1 MFKINTIENNNRM
14 STQDLLL
21 AISDALAKGETEFNI
36 EASGQ
41 HDIGGPLWHP
51 EGKKLKF
58 HVKNAGQRV
67 GSMCLD
73 NTEIIVEDSAS
84 ADVGWLNAGGK
95 IVVKGDA
102 GDTAGHCA
110 AAGTIYIGGRAGTRS
125 GSLMKHD
132 PLYDAPELWVL
143 KNVGSFSFEFMGG
156 GIAVVCGYDS
166 EEFESV
172 LGDRACTGMV
182 GGVLYFRGK
191 ASGISAK
198 DVKVMALQAEDIEY
212 LSSKMDDFLGSIEK
226 AELKAELSDWSQWQK
241 AIALTYEERPK
252 KSAGNMPHFRTVEWV
267 EGGIFSD
274 VCNDDFV
281 VNSIVN
287 RGLYRQRVPEWQ
299 NAQYAAPCEF
309 NCPASIPTQQRYNLL
324 RKGDV
329 EEAYKLVL
337 EYTPFPASVCG
348 SVCPNLC
355 MDGCTRKELDL
366 SVQIGQLGNYSVD
379 AYLEKP
385 QVKTGKKIAVIG
397 GGVAG
402 LTAAWQLIRKGHEVT
417 VFEEA
422 PRMGGKLEQVI
433 PRSRLD
439 ENVLNKELKR
449 ISDMGVEFVNN
460 CKVDSVKYKEI
471 KSTFDAVV
479 VATGSHNTRVIPWEG
494 HERIVKG
501 LDFLKAVNRGE
512 KVKVGKKVI
521 VIGCGNSGMDAAIG
535 AYQMGA
541 EEVTCID
548 VQKPAAFEK
557 EIAHVKELGGKLVW
571 PVFTQEITENGILTE
586 EGQLIE
592 GDTVIITIGET
603 PILDFLPEGM
613 KIERGHLVPNELFA
627 IADGVFTA
635 GDTIKPGRLVDAIGA
650 ANVVAKTADAF
661 VKGTAPIIKKDKKLI
676 PHNKLSKAYFEKCHS
691 CDIPDANKDQDR
703 CISCGTCR
711 DCHMCEASCPEKAI
725 TRNALPN
732 GTFAY
737 VSDSEKCIGCGI
749 CAGICPCGIWT
760 MLPNEEPIKMYRT
773 YNKK

>member
-1 MFKINTIENNNRM
+1 
-14 STQDLLL
+14 
-21 AISDALAKGETEFNI
+21 
-36 EASGQ
+36 
-41 HDIGGPLWHP
+41 
-51 EGKKLKF
+51 
-58 HVKNAGQRV
+58 
-67 GSMCLD
+67 
-73 NTEIIVEDSAS
+73 
-84 ADVGWLNAGGK
+84 
-95 IVVKGDA
+95 
-102 GDTAGHCA
+102 
-110 AAGTIYIGGRAGTRS
+110 
-125 GSLMKHD
+125 
-132 PLYDAPELWVL
+132 
-143 KNVGSFSFEFMGG
+143 
-156 GIAVVCGYDS
+156 
-166 EEFESV
+166 
-172 LGDRACTGMV
+172 
-182 GGVLYFRGK
+182 
-191 ASGISAK
+191 
-198 DVKVMALQAEDIEY
+198 
-212 LSSKMDDFLGSIEK
+212 MDDFLGSIEK

-252 KSAGNMPHFRTVEWV
+252 KSAGNIPHFRTVEWV

-355 MDGCTRKELDL
+355 MEGCTRKELDL

-501 LDFLKAVNRGE
+501 LDFLKAVNRGD

-586 EGQLIE
+586 DGQLIE

-650 ANVVAKTADAF
+650 ANVVAKAADAF

-725 TRNALPN
+725 TRNALPD

>member
-1 MFKINTIENNNRM
+1 M
-14 STQDLLL
+14 
-21 AISDALAKGETEFNI
+21 
-36 EASGQ
+36 
-41 HDIGGPLWHP
+41 
-51 EGKKLKF
+51 
-58 HVKNAGQRV
+58 
-67 GSMCLD
+67 
-73 NTEIIVEDSAS
+73 
-84 ADVGWLNAGGK
+84 
-95 IVVKGDA
+95 
-102 GDTAGHCA
+102 
-110 AAGTIYIGGRAGTRS
+110 
-125 GSLMKHD
+125 
-132 PLYDAPELWVL
+132 
-143 KNVGSFSFEFMGG
+143 
-156 GIAVVCGYDS
+156 
-166 EEFESV
+166 
-172 LGDRACTGMV
+172 
-182 GGVLYFRGK
+182 
-191 ASGISAK
+191 
-198 DVKVMALQAEDIEY
+198 
-212 LSSKMDDFLGSIEK
+212 
-226 AELKAELSDWSQWQK
+226 
-241 AIALTYEERPK
+241 
-252 KSAGNMPHFRTVEWV
+252 
-267 EGGIFSD
+267 
-274 VCNDDFV
+274 
-281 VNSIVN
+281 
-287 RGLYRQRVPEWQ
+287 
-299 NAQYAAPCEF
+299 
-309 NCPASIPTQQRYNLL
+309 
-324 RKGDV
+324 

-501 LDFLKAVNRGE
+501 LDFLKAVNRGD